1 MQWLEVS
8 EEINHYIIYILLV
21 TVTVVFFKVCFIQLS
36 HKTFKLNRR
45 QAGHLAVSSEQ

>member
-21 TVTVVFFKVCFIQLS
+21 TVTVFFKVCFIQLS